1 MVYNLDASPRNP
13 TNNSKFKNGLFDATS
28 VVENN
33 DKEKHVYSGYGI
45 TFESVDS
52 WSFNNGT
59 ARTFILLV
67 LTIAHHLMLTIA
79 RIMFKW
85 QT

>member
-13 TNNSKFKNGLFDATS
+13 TNNSKFKNCWNEATS

-33 DKEKHVYSGYGI
+33 DKEEHVYSGCGI

-52 WSFNNGT
+52 
-59 ARTFILLV
+59 
-67 LTIAHHLMLTIA
+67 
-79 RIMFKW
+79 
-85 QT
+85 

>member
-13 TNNSKFKNGLFDATS
+13 TNNSKFKNCLNEATS

-33 DKEKHVYSGYGI
+33 DKEEHVYSGYGI

-52 WSFNNGT
+52 
-59 ARTFILLV
+59 
-67 LTIAHHLMLTIA
+67 
-79 RIMFKW
+79 
-85 QT
+85 